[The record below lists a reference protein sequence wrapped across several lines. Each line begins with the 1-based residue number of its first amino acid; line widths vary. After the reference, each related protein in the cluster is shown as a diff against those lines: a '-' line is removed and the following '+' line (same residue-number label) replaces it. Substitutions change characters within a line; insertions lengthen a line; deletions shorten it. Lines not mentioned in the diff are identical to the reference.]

1 MRPTMTRTSTR
12 HLRRGTRT
20 SPLHVL
26 IQLALLMTVACGTAG
41 PSAMDGGTTDSG
53 PVDAGPV
60 DAGPADASTG
70 DSGPIDA
77 GPMDAGPLD
86 SGPADAGTVD
96 AGPADTGPPDAG
108 PADAGPMDMGPPD
121 AGPAPC
127 CIDDDC
133 PVEFA
138 CESAAC
144 VPAGPTCTDGELNGF
159 ELGVDCGG
167 PSCPA
172 CVPACDDGFLNGG
185 ETDVDCGGSTTCGRC
200 DLGERCEV
208 AADCAAGACTL
219 GQCGTEGDIVFAVL
233 DVARNGDLG
242 GIEGADE
249 LCGRN
254 AAEWGFRGT
263 WRALLGAGG
272 AGGGPSRALA
282 ELIPTAVAA
291 NRVVNTCEFYPVG
304 ARPRLCSEGT
314 EIAPRYDDFVGD
326 IGGRISGTEVLTFGG
341 RGPYRTA
348 SDPPFSGTTWI
359 GAVRLGATAS
369 DTCDDW
375 RSDAM
380 TDEGIGTFMPRA
392 LYFEQL
398 TPCDIFGAVLCVR
411 TTLACE
417 TDACR
422 CGDGVLS
429 GSETDADCGGS
440 ECSACRPGQE
450 CRVASDCADGVCDS
464 GRCAAP
470 TCSDGVRNGGE
481 TDLDCGGVCGS
492 CPAGDTCAVAAD
504 CASGVCDLETST
516 CVAASCD
523 DGVANGLE
531 TDVDCGAS
539 SACGLCANGRRCDA
553 PGDCDSGA
561 CTAWAP
567 GRAMRCGTTFGHLV
581 HLTMELDGATQPV
594 AREVIGEGAF
604 LSAETGTLRVGFWP
618 FPEDGRH
625 DVLLMPQV
633 VSIIAALEAEAR
645 ARGRT
650 LETGAGPGYRMTD
663 PETDV
668 YVFPA
673 KDDSLYDEVTDL
685 GERYARPPVVNAF
698 TARGGVVLYMDLF
711 ANSGDD
717 PSRNTYAE
725 MASLFED
732 WALRSSTPPSTEP
745 SFLASLDR
753 DFGPQLPDMAPV
765 CTPTT
770 QSTHPLAVSPAR
782 REAPSMRFSGRGQ
795 RWVLDVVRSAAPS
808 SFGDDWHEVNV
819 TLADE
824 EGFALVTHFLRSS
837 GS

>member
-1 MRPTMTRTSTR
+1 MADPEQEDRMDEILERFGEVQGEYAQLGGYELEALAREVLHGLGFADEQVDGPFADLSGGWRMRVSIAK
-12 HLRRGTRT
+12 
-20 SPLHVL
+20 VL
-26 IQLALLMTVACGTAG
+26 IGSTDVLLLDEPTNHLDIESILWLEQFLQGTDSTLLMTCHDRDF
-41 PSAMDGGTTDSG
+41 M
-53 PVDAGPV
+53 
-60 DAGPADASTG
+60 
-70 DSGPIDA
+70 
-77 GPMDAGPLD
+77 
-86 SGPADAGTVD
+86 
-96 AGPADTGPPDAG
+96 
-108 PADAGPMDMGPPD
+108 
-121 AGPAPC
+121 
-127 CIDDDC
+127 
-133 PVEFA
+133 
-138 CESAAC
+138 
-144 VPAGPTCTDGELNGF
+144 
-159 ELGVDCGG
+159 
-167 PSCPA
+167 
-172 CVPACDDGFLNGG
+172 
-185 ETDVDCGGSTTCGRC
+185 
-200 DLGERCEV
+200 
-208 AADCAAGACTL
+208 
-219 GQCGTEGDIVFAVL
+219 
-233 DVARNGDLG
+233 
-242 GIEGADE
+242 
-249 LCGRN
+249 
-254 AAEWGFRGT
+254 
-263 WRALLGAGG
+263 
-272 AGGGPSRALA
+272 
-282 ELIPTAVAA
+282 
-291 NRVVNTCEFYPVG
+291 NRVVRRVVEIDSGELVSYSGDYDFYDAQRAVRAKQQEASF
-304 ARPRLCSEGT
+304 ARQQKMLEKEERFIERFEKHAAKAAQVQSRAKKLEKIERLEPPKKRVLVPFRLG
-314 EIAPRYDDFVGD
+314 EAPRSGNDVATLAGVEKRYGDYVVYDGLDL
-326 IGGRISGTEVLTFGG
+326 ELK
-341 RGPYRTA
+341 RGERWCVMGVNGAGKSTLLKLIA
-348 SDPPFSGTTWI
+348 GAVDADG

-539 SACGLCANGRRCDA
+539 SACGRCANGRRCDA

-581 HLTMELDGATQPV
+581 HLTMELDGAPQPV

-732 WALRSSTPPSTEP
+732 CALRSSTPPSTEP

-782 REAPSMRFSGRGQ
+782 LEAPSMRFSGRGQ